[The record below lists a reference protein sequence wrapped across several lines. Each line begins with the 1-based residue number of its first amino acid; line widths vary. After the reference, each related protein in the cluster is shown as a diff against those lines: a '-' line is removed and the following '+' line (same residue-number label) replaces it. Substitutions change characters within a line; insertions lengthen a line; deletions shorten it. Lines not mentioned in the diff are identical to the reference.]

1 MVTTEMALYI
11 VTGIYL
17 IMANNAEEEIPP
29 FFVDYHIASLLE
41 MTD

>member
-11 VTGIYL
+11 VTL